1 MSEQST
7 IESLAEKLAAAELTD
22 DEVKLLESLF
32 ADDEVAGFGS
42 NVIEYQD
49 GDDYQLRN
57 PTSSKD
63 WMNVL
68 SARTR
73 AR

>member
-22 DEVKLLESLF
+22 DEVKLLVSLF

-49 GDDYQLRN
+49 GNDLVLRN
-57 PTSSKD
+57 PTSPKD

-73 AR
+73 SR

>member
-49 GDDYQLRN
+49 GDDYLLRN